1 MQLWFCSFSAF
12 PEWVEHITSTEKDL
26 GSDYTMSCV
35 ASGKPEPQIRWM
47 KNGELVT
54 PNSLTPSDLKV
65 NVFELKK
72 KKKEISLK

>member
-1 MQLWFCSFSAF
+1 MSVSSNIPPHLNRLCSFSAF

-26 GSDYTMSCV
+26 GSHYTMSCV

-54 PNSLTPSDLKV
+54 RDSLTLGDLT
-65 NVFELKK
+65 
-72 KKKEISLK
+72 I